1 MEEERKQ
8 REFHANPCPNF
19 SHPAIP
25 ERPTLTATKAAPFQ
39 LSYDTRG
46 ASKKEK
52 FLSQVQL
59 SLLIANDISWRG
71 FLNFIFRV
79 Y

>member
-25 ERPTLTATKAAPFQ
+25 ERPTLTTTRPTPFQ

-46 ASKKEK
+46 ASKREK
-52 FLSQVQL
+52 FLQQARETTINL
-59 SLLIANDISWRG
+59 SLIHI
-71 FLNFIFRV
+71 
-79 Y
+79 